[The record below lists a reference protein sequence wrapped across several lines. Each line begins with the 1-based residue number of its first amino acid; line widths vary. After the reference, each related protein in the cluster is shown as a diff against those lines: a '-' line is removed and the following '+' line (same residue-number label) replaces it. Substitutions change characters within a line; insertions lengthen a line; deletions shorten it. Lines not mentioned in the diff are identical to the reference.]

1 MIMAFLGRGRK
12 NKSDVPEEIQEYY
25 EEQKQDRAGIAWLLA
40 FTTLI
45 VTILL
50 AAGIFFAGRWTYRK
64 IAGNKNN
71 TSQTAQKENQPK
83 EEKKDE
89 SSGNNSS
96 ESQKQPE
103 GQGSG
108 QGEPS
113 LNESTNQ
120 LPGDQSSN
128 SGNTAGSN
136 TAQGSNIPNTG
147 PGDVLAIFM
156 AVSIFGYMAHRT
168 YLMTRKAD

>member
-1 MIMAFLGRGRK
+1 MALLGRSK
-12 NKSDVPEEIQEYY
+12 KDKSDVPEEIQEYY
-25 EEQKQDRAGIAWLLA
+25 DEQKQERAGIAWLLA

-64 IAGNKNN
+64 ITGNKNN

-83 EEKKDE
+83 EEKNNE
-89 SSGNNSS
+89 SSGNDAS

-113 LNESTNQ
+113 PNESTNQ
-120 LPGDQSSN
+120 LPGDQSPSDQN
-128 SGNTAGSN
+128 VAGSN
-136 TAQGSNIPNTG
+136 TVQNNNIPNTG

-168 YLMTRKAD
+168 YLMARRAN